1 MFPVLRLMRFRKSSR
16 RFMMIWLTAI
26 LNGRVIRKGKKRF
39 KNVLLISHFSFILLP
54 CPALLSTMSFV
65 LKNSHAP
72 LGFSCWIKVSEPPPK
87 RLGRMLA
94 APTGLAS
101 GGRSGVRAGGCAS
114 VTRIF
119 STLRGTMGMSA
130 LLAMILLS
138 RKILVTRWQ
147 SASYGPRPRPAP

>member
-1 MFPVLRLMRFRKSSR
+1 MGLAVMFSALRTMRCKKSSR
-16 RFMMIWLTAI
+16 RFTMTWVTAI
-26 LNGRVIRKGKKRF
+26 PNGLLIRRGKKRF

-54 CPALLSTMSFV
+54 CPALPNTMSFV
-65 LKNSHAP
+65 LLKMLALSG
-72 LGFSCWIKVSEPPPK
+72 LGFSIRVLVPPLK

-101 GGRSGVRAGGCAS
+101 GGRSGARAGGCAS

-130 LLAMILLS
+130 LRAMILLS
-138 RKILVTRWQ
+138 RKILVTR
-147 SASYGPRPRPAP
+147 